1 MLKKIATNT
10 ISQLLSKFLTAL
22 ISVFLIKALTN
33 YLSVEEYW
41 LYNKIYSYLG
51 IFAFLA
57 DLWLYTITIREISSW
72 KESASKI
79 VWNVM
84 TLRLLL
90 WIWIIFLSLIIAYFL
105 PWYNTQVA
113 LVAIFITSIF
123 TLFWLMNSS
132 VMALMQ
138 ANMKIEFSLIS
149 RILWKIL
156 NFWLILLW
164 VFVLFPEVHSN
175 FLLSFNFIMFAG
187 LAWVALN
194 TFLNY
199 KYAKKLADI
208 SFRFDLDYIKH
219 IFKISIP
226 YWLALFLS
234 VIYFKIDIVLLSIIE
249 PASISDKSIA
259 LYSVPMRIVEVLMV
273 LSGFFLNS
281 VLPMLSKSFAEK
293 HIENIWKILWNSYKT
308 LLAFWVSL
316 LAVWSVLKNDI
327 IRLVAS
333 PDYIDH
339 SKFIYT
345 SSDVFTIT
353 LFILLFYFISQLFIY
368 LLIASEHQK
377 RLLYINAFIAIFN
390 IIWNIIII
398 PHFSFIWSAYITV
411 ASQILLL
418 ISLIIFSRDI
428 FRLKIPFLYTL
439 KVILFWIFLYIFW
452 NFLVS
457 EFYLG
462 TYLDL
467 LIYWGILW
475 ILILWFF
482 YIELRKILK
491 QKN

>member
-1 MLKKIATNT
+1 MLKQIASNT
-10 ISQLLSKFLTAL
+10 ISQLISKFFTAL
-22 ISVFLIKALTN
+22 ISVFLIKTLTN
-33 YLSVEEYW
+33 YLSIDEYW
-41 LYNKIYSYLG
+41 LYNKIYNFLW

-57 DLWLYTITIREISSW
+57 DLGLYTITIREISSW
-72 KESASKI
+72 KEDSSKI

-90 WIWIIFLSLIIAYFL
+90 GILIMFLSLIIAYFL
-105 PWYNTQVA
+105 PGYNTNVA

-123 TLFWLMNSS
+123 TLFGLMNSS

-138 ANMKIEFSLIS
+138 ANMKIEFSLVAQ
-149 RILWKIL
+149 ILWKIL

-164 VFVLFPEVHSN
+164 AFVLFPEVHSN
-175 FLLSFNFIMFAG
+175 FMLSFNFIMFAG
-187 LAWVALN
+187 LAWVALSA
-194 TFLNY
+194 FLNY
-199 KYAKKLADI
+199 EYAKKLADI
-208 SFRFDLDYIKH
+208 SFRFDLDYIKY
-219 IFKISIP
+219 IFKISLP
-226 YWLALFLS
+226 YWFALFLS

-249 PASISDKSIA
+249 PANISDKSIA

-273 LSGFFLNS
+273 LSWFFLNS

-293 HIENIWKILWNSYKT
+293 HIQNIWKILWNSYKT

-316 LAVWSVLKNDI
+316 LVIWSVFKNDI

-339 SKFIYT
+339 SKFTYT

-368 LLIASEHQK
+368 LLIAREHQR

-398 PHFSFIWSAYITV
+398 PHFSFIGSAYITV

-418 ISLIIFSRDI
+418 ILLILFSHDIFS
-428 FRLKIPFLYTL
+428 FKIPLFYTL
-439 KVILFWIFLYIFW
+439 KVFLFWLFLYLFW
-452 NFLVS
+452 SFLVS
-457 EFYLG
+457 NFYLW

-467 LIYWGILW
+467 FVYWWFLW
-475 ILILWFF
+475 IIILWFF